1 MSYRKAN
8 SRARYA
14 NALYAAAIAALL
26 TACSQTNLD
35 TEVAPKETTTTIH
48 LSENSTADMPE
59 IVVTGV
65 RERPKAA
72 G

>member
-14 NALYAAAIAALL
+14 SALYAAAIAALL
-26 TACSQTNLD
+26 TGCARTDVD
-35 TEVAPKETTTTIH
+35 TAVAPQVTTTIH

-59 IVVTGV
+59 IIVTAA
-65 RERPKAA
+65 RERPKAE

>member
-14 NALYAAAIAALL
+14 SALYAAAIAALL
-26 TACSQTNLD
+26 TGCSQTSV
-35 TEVAPKETTTTIH
+35 ESEAAPKATTTTIH

-59 IVVTGV
+59 IIVTGV